1 MHKQDD
7 LGRDSD
13 PGGADDAHTDTTERR
28 SATDAEEL
36 RERARTA
43 LQNAEFDLAARILDS
58 NDPDRTKLVENLRI
72 YQAELEI
79 QNEEL
84 KRSERQAETALA
96 RFMAF
101 FTNLPIAELVVD
113 QNGLVVEANPEA
125 RSLLGLRDSRSHQYF
140 LARLLHEEARGDVIR
155 AWQQLEANQ
164 AADLLETRFQPA
176 NGATLI
182 ADLHIARLPADETQ
196 QPRFVCA
203 IVDRTDAVRQREAL
217 RNAYDRLETS
227 EERYRVLAD
236 FSPEWD
242 YWLGANGDFIHVSP
256 ACLDTTGYSAME
268 FIDNPALLEQI
279 IHADDLPGWQ
289 QHLLEPL
296 ASRTATTP
304 LQFPHPNPRRTGAL
318 DRARLQTSHVRRRS
332 QFGPPR
338 RQSRRHRPPRG
349 ARRAAPQPGT
359 AERHRA
365 PGAYRRLG
373 TRLAHQGPALE
384 PGDPRTARGR

>member
-1 MHKQDD
+1 M
-7 LGRDSD
+7 
-13 PGGADDAHTDTTERR
+13 
-28 SATDAEEL
+28 
-36 RERARTA
+36 
-43 LQNAEFDLAARILDS
+43 QNAEFDLAERILESD
-58 NDPDRTKLVENLRI
+58 DPDQSKLVENLRI

-125 RSLLGLRDSRSHQYF
+125 RSLLGLRDTRSHQYF

-155 AWQQLEANQ
+155 AWQQLEENQ
-164 AADLLETRFQPA
+164 ATDLLEARFQPA

-182 ADLHIARLPADETQ
+182 ADLHIARLPSDETQ

-217 RNAYDRLETS
+217 RKAYDRLETS

-242 YWLGANGDFIHVSP
+242 YWLGADGRFIHVSP
-256 ACLDTTGYSAME
+256 ACQDTTGYSAME
-268 FIDNPALLEQI
+268 FIDNPDLLEQI
-279 IHADDLPGWQ
+279 IHGDDLPRWQ
-289 QHLLEPL
+289 GHLLEL
-296 ASRTATTP
+296 KDGDRTT
-304 LQFPHPNPRRTGAL
+304 
-318 DRARLQTSHVRRRS
+318 RRS
-332 QFGPPR
+332 SF
-338 RQSRRHRPPRG
+338 
-349 ARRAAPQPGT
+349 AF
-359 AERHRA
+359 E
-365 PGAYRRLG
+365 
-373 TRLAHQGPALE
+373 PATDRNA
-384 PGDPRTARGR
+384 GSSTSAGRSCPRTVATWAVEASIATSPRAKRRKTRCAAMRHC